1 MAADA
6 GKFEC
11 QVSTQP
17 KMSRTYSL
25 NVVGKPNVNVIYC
38 LYCLKGGRTTIYHC
52 KNLGYRIK
60 VSQYLAHCLTFL
72 VPAVK
77 ILGDREVHANA
88 GTALTV
94 RCLISNV
101 LSAPSYVF
109 WDEEKELS
117 FISNLLNTF
126 YSLWSTE
133 YQGNLTSTWLR
144 RINVAKGKPSL
155 FHFHEKMLYH

>member
-17 KMSRTYSL
+17 KISRTYSL
-25 NVVGKPNVNVIYC
+25 NVVGKPLFKCN
-38 LYCLKGGRTTIYHC
+38 LLLHCLKGSRTTIYHS
-52 KNLGYRIK
+52 KNLGYRNK
-60 VSQYLAHCLTFL
+60 ASHNLAHCLTFL
-72 VPAVK
+72 VPSVK

-117 FISNLLNTF
+117 FVSNLLHI
-126 YSLWSTE
+126 L
-133 YQGNLTSTWLR
+133 
-144 RINVAKGKPSL
+144 
-155 FHFHEKMLYH
+155 